1 MRYSKLLPYTL
12 LLWLFATPA
21 LSAQQRR
28 IMLAQFAPLE
38 KPDETGNKLAAYL
51 AEHLEKNNFSVSVFT
66 TDNTNNTAINLLLN
80 SAQEQNATFAIAGFY
95 RRNSIGDLV
104 LYAQVYSVTR
114 RALIDA
120 VSFLPLSETLLQ
132 ASLGAE
138 ELRTDDRQ
146 AFSALADRLTL
157 ALRSNPKEQ
166 ERPEKLQEHV
176 FAYPAIAGFTYPRA
190 TQEQKTATGT
200 DVFRLLAEKEE
211 TISIVS
217 KSVSGAES
225 AAKSSAIVTVFSRR
239 QIEATGARN
248 LTDMLKL
255 VPGVEVF
262 YDQMGFYKVSFRGI
276 RSKSGVLLLLD
287 GHRINNF
294 YDGSTFLDLR
304 ADIIEKIEII
314 RGPGSSVHGTNAFVG
329 VINVVTRDAASSQN
343 WWIASRYG
351 AFNTLENSLYYGDRR
366 GDFSYAAHG
375 HFYSSDRQSFH
386 IPYDASCPK
395 TRFIANQCDRT
406 QIPLPLRPDIRT
418 NDRKDQINTLFDLKF
433 RENWYLR
440 TNYIHEDRGP
450 NVGELSQVTPD
461 SLLSM
466 RLGTLDLGFD
476 NLTFGKLA
484 VSSRLYGDYTRRM
497 DNIQVERED
506 ILQHAGLSPRKK
518 NSYNAITFGNETIA
532 EYPALSTL
540 TAQLGVQVENL
551 RVTNYTSEQNYRGTN
566 LDTIFATFA
575 DYDNLPKDQNRSRTI
590 LGVFT
595 QLNWNIFTWLSLT
608 AGARYDYYSD
618 FGSTLNPKGGLVAT
632 VFDSKKW
639 GELIAKALYGQ
650 AFRAPTF
657 QELYDRTQRFL
668 VSGVF
673 GNPNLKPE
681 RIQTFE
687 AGLEYTTF
695 WRPLKIS
702 GNAFYNVIRD
712 NIEGTNVSGTV
723 PTLDDKYRNLRGL
736 NTVGFEA
743 GLRLQLDPKNWA
755 FANFSLARTTDYGGF
770 TPYEDRDVIT
780 MRLDVPQMRSNIGVA
795 TGVIPYTQLFTSV
808 AYSSFRAANYRYAF
822 EAAADRR
829 FRFAEYFL
837 WNISLASAEELFRNL
852 KVRLTVFNLLDT
864 PVYDELNGSFSGFE
878 NRAFP
883 KEGRY
888 VEARVEIAL

>member
-1 MRYSKLLPYTL
+1 
-12 LLWLFATPA
+12 
-21 LSAQQRR
+21 
-28 IMLAQFAPLE
+28 MLAEFAPLE
-38 KPDETGNKLAAYL
+38 KPDEAVGKLTAYL
-51 AEHLEKNNFSVSVFT
+51 IEHLERNNFSTNRFT
-66 TDNTNNTAINLLLN
+66 IDNTNNASVNLLLN
-80 SAQEQNATFAIAGFY
+80 SAQEQNVTFAIAGFY
-95 RRNSIGDLV
+95 RRNSAGDLV
-104 LYAQVYSVTR
+104 LYAQIYSVNR
-114 RALIDA
+114 RTLIDA

-132 ASLGAE
+132 TGLAGD
-138 ELRTDDRQ
+138 ELRTDDQQ
-146 AFSALADRLTL
+146 AFRALADRLTL

-176 FAYPAIAGFTYPRA
+176 FAYSEIAGFSYPRA
-190 TQEQKTATGT
+190 AKDEKATTGA

-225 AAKSSAIVTVFSRR
+225 ATKSSAIVTVFSRR

-262 YDQMGFYKVSFRGI
+262 YDQLGFYKVSFRGI

-329 VINVVTRDAASSQN
+329 VINVVTRDAGKNGEHN
-343 WWIASRYG
+343 WFIANRYG
-351 AFNTLENSLYYGDRR
+351 AFNTLESSVFYGDKR
-366 GDFSYAAHG
+366 GDFSYSAHG

-386 IPYDASCPK
+386 IPYDATCPK
-395 TRFIANQCDRT
+395 TRYIANQCDRT

-418 NDRKDQINTLFDLKF
+418 NDHKDQINTLFDLKF
-433 RENWYLR
+433 RDNWYLR

-450 NVGELSQVTPD
+450 NMGELSQVTPD

-466 RLGTLDLGFD
+466 RLGTIDLGFD
-476 NLTFGKLA
+476 NLAFGKLA
-484 VSSRLYGDYTRRM
+484 LSSRLYSDYTHRA

-506 ILQHAGLSPRKK
+506 VLLHAGLSPRKK

-532 EYPALSTL
+532 QYPLLSNL
-540 TAQLGVQVENL
+540 SAQLGVQLESL
-551 RVTNYTSEQNYRGTN
+551 RVADFKNEQNYRGTN
-566 LDTIFATFA
+566 LDTIFSTFA
-575 DYDNLPKDQNRSRTI
+575 DYDNLPKEQNRSRTI
-590 LGVFT
+590 VGVFT
-595 QLNWNIFTWLSLT
+595 QFNWAFVSWATLT
-608 AGARYDYYSD
+608 AGVRYDYYSD
-618 FGSTLNPKGGLVAT
+618 FGSTINPKGGLVAT
-632 VFDSKKW
+632 AFDSKKW
-639 GELIAKALYGQ
+639 GELTIKLLYGQ

-668 VSGVF
+668 ASGVF
-673 GNPNLKPE
+673 GNPELRPE

-695 WRPLKIS
+695 WRPLKLA
-702 GNAFYNVIRD
+702 GNGFYNIIRD

-736 NTVGFEA
+736 RTVGFET

-755 FANFSLARTTDYGGF
+755 FANVSLARTTDYGGF
-770 TPYEDRDVIT
+770 TPYEERDVIT
-780 MRLDVPQMRSNIGVA
+780 MRLDVPQMRGNVGVA
-795 TGVIPYTQLFTSV
+795 TGIIPYTQFFTSL

-837 WNISLASAEELFRNL
+837 WNLSLASSGELFQNITL
-852 KVRLTVFNLLDT
+852 RLTIFNVLNT
-864 PVYDELNGSFSGFE
+864 PVYDELNGSFSGFD

-888 VEARVEIAL
+888 VEARVQIAL